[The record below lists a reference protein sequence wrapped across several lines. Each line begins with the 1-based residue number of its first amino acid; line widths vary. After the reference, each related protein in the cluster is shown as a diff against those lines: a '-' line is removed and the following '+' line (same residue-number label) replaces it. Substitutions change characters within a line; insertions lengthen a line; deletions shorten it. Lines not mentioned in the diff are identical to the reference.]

1 MEVIMKNVKNKFF
14 ISMAILLLFAM
25 PIGAAEISLESA
37 IGYGLDSR
45 LSGDY
50 GLWHTFSPATASL
63 LFEYAGFAPSNSFGV
78 YENGNPSNRVELFGG
93 PDSPPVTN
101 TFDIPGAFGFYLQ
114 SPLGTWY
121 SQDLLNEDQSP
132 HLLVFQ
138 ENPSSYILAWEDL
151 PFSIADR
158 DYQDFVVRVSDA
170 APAQVPE
177 PGTLLLVGSGLVGLA
192 GMGRRRLKK

>member
-14 ISMAILLLFAM
+14 IGMAILFLFVM
-25 PIGAAEISLESA
+25 PVGAAEISLESA

-45 LSGDY
+45 LSGGY
-50 GLWHTFSPATASL
+50 GLWNTFSPATASL
-63 LFEYAGFAPSNSFGV
+63 LFEYADFAPSNSFGV
-78 YENGNPSNRVELFGG
+78 YVNGNPSNRVELFGG

-101 TFDIPGAFGFYLQ
+101 TVNIPGAFGFYLQ

-121 SQDLLNEDQSP
+121 SQDVLNQDQSP
-132 HLLVFQ
+132 HLLVFR

-170 APAQVPE
+170 APVPE
-177 PGTLLLVGSGLVGLA
+177 PGTLVLLGSGLVGLA
-192 GMGRRRLKK
+192 GWGRKKFRQ